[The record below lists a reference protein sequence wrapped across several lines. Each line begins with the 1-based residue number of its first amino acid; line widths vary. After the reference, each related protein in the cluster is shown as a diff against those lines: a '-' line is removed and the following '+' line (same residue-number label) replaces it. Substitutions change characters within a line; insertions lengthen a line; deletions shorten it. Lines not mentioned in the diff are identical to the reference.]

1 MKYPYTQNNAIAC
14 LTGFLLCCAAGL
26 WAQAG
31 MIDSTFGNNGI
42 VLADFNSGGSDRI
55 TAVLVQSDEKVVAVG
70 NSKMFPG
77 ISNTVLI
84 RLLEDGSYD
93 PDFGTGGVVLSDLG
107 DVGPEFYA
115 AALDE
120 DQRIVATGYGN
131 DGDFLTAR
139 FLPDGS
145 PDPSFGANG
154 IVYTDFFNDEDYAN
168 ALALQADGKI
178 VAGGT
183 GYDPNDPEDYGFALA
198 RFNSDG
204 SLDTTFGNQGKV
216 FTQIGPGDDEIT
228 SLAVQADGKL
238 LACGFTVDGPDHK
251 PYLVRYNS
259 DGTLDPGFGSAG
271 IVVDSLSNVPRKFEW
286 TGLLPDGRIVV
297 VITALGGYQN
307 FGVARYH
314 ADGTPDSTF
323 NGTGKLVLDQAVDCQ
338 GLESGLV
345 MPDGKLVIGGSAG
358 PTGGFLVGR
367 INPDGSIDTTF
378 GDNGFVKQQGT
389 GAESF
394 IKSMATTPDGSLI
407 VAGYGRLGGNTLSDF
422 VLVKYLNGLQVG
434 TLNFEN
440 PAREVLV
447 YPNPIVGHAVLR
459 YELEEGQPITIRLLN
474 AAGRPLKAFVQDQWQ
489 APGSYQQSISIPD
502 TCPSGFYVIQLLSPN
517 GQVAVKVMK

>member
-1 MKYPYTQNNAIAC
+1 
-14 LTGFLLCCAAGL
+14 
-26 WAQAG
+26 
-31 MIDSTFGNNGI
+31 
-42 VLADFNSGGSDRI
+42 
-55 TAVLVQSDEKVVAVG
+55 
-70 NSKMFPG
+70 
-77 ISNTVLI
+77 
-84 RLLEDGSYD
+84 
-93 PDFGTGGVVLSDLG
+93 
-107 DVGPEFYA
+107 
-115 AALDE
+115 
-120 DQRIVATGYGN
+120 
-131 DGDFLTAR
+131 
-139 FLPDGS
+139 
-145 PDPSFGANG
+145 
-154 IVYTDFFNDEDYAN
+154 
-168 ALALQADGKI
+168 
-178 VAGGT
+178 
-183 GYDPNDPEDYGFALA
+183 
-198 RFNSDG
+198 
-204 SLDTTFGNQGKV
+204 
-216 FTQIGPGDDEIT
+216 
-228 SLAVQADGKL
+228 
-238 LACGFTVDGPDHK
+238 
-251 PYLVRYNS
+251 
-259 DGTLDPGFGSAG
+259 
-271 IVVDSLSNVPRKFEW
+271 
-286 TGLLPDGRIVV
+286 
-297 VITALGGYQN
+297 
-307 FGVARYH
+307 
-314 ADGTPDSTF
+314 

-459 YELEEGQPITIRLLN
+459 YELEEGQQITIRLLD

>member
-93 PDFGTGGVVLSDLG
+93 PDFGTDGVVLSDLG

-145 PDPSFGANG
+145 LDHSFGTNG
-154 IVYTDFFNDEDYAN
+154 VVFTDFFNDEDFAN
-168 ALALQADGKI
+168 AIALQADGKI

-183 GYDPNDPEDYGFALA
+183 SYDPNDPEDYGFALA

-216 FTQIGPGDDEIT
+216 FTQIGPGDDEIS
-228 SLAVQADGKL
+228 SLVIQTDGKL
-238 LACGFTVDGPDHK
+238 LAGGYIADNPNYY
-251 PYLVRYNS
+251 PYLVRYHL
-259 DGTLDPGFGSAG
+259 DGTLDTGFGSGG
-271 IVVDSLSNVPRKFEW
+271 IVVDTLTNKPGFLRW
-286 TGLLPDGRIVV
+286 TGLQPDGRIVV
-297 VITALGGYQN
+297 VIAALGGN
-307 FGVARYH
+307 ENHRVSRYH
-314 ADGTPDSTF
+314 ADGTPDPTF
-323 NGTGKLVLDQAVDCQ
+323 NATGKLVLDQGIDCQ
-338 GLESGLV
+338 ELRSGLV
-345 MPDGKLVIGGSAG
+345 TPDGKLVIGGSAG
-358 PTGGFLVGR
+358 PTGNFLVGR
-367 INPDGSIDTTF
+367 IKPDGSIDTSF

-389 GAESF
+389 GADSF
-394 IKSMATTPDGSLI
+394 IRSMATTPDGSLI
-407 VAGYGRLGGNTLSDF
+407 VAGYGHQDGNTLSDF
-422 VLVKYLNGLQVG
+422 VLVKYLNDLQVG
-434 TLNFEN
+434 TLNFKK
-440 PAREVLV
+440 PAQEVLV
-447 YPNPIVGHAVLR
+447 YPNPIVDHAVLR
-459 YELEEGQPITIRLLN
+459 YELEKGQIVTIRLLD
-474 AAGRPLKAFVQDQWQ
+474 ATGRPISTFVQDRWQ
-489 APGSYQQSISIPD
+489 APGSHQQSISIPD
-502 TCPSGFYVIQLLSPN
+502 TLPSGFYVIQILSPN
-517 GQVAVKVMK
+517 GQVAIKVMK